1 MYPLG
6 DERMER
12 AMEQQAEVSTLL
24 EQGEALLKEGRTRE
38 AAATFARAVQIDPNA
53 VGGHL
58 GIAEASFALGDFA
71 VATQASQH
79 VQQLAPAMADG
90 AIARAILAVLA
101 GNYPAA
107 LTELDQAVALDPG
120 RAYVHAFRAFCL
132 RQLGQRYDAAL
143 AEARVGRIWGT
154 RELDHL
160 FPKLPAPPPPAAPD
174 LPPVPGL
181 APYSGPRPWQD
192 RPAAQAQAQRRAVQ
206 FRFMTRGMP
215 IATYTLMA
223 INVAV
228 YVVAILLGGSL
239 NNPAGNIFVERST
252 GTFAGAT
259 NPLYNFGLMQGL
271 LIQHDPVQAYRIVTS
286 MFLHASI
293 LHIGLNMFSLYFVG
307 AVTEQI
313 FGSGRFTIIYFAAG
327 IVGGLA
333 QAVLGPDAVALG
345 ASGAIFGIFGA
356 FGAFILLRRRAL
368 GPAAN
373 GIIGQWF
380 FFLLINIF
388 FSFQPGIGGLDHFGG
403 LATGLLLGALF
414 TGSVGRRRA

>member
-1 MYPLG
+1 
-6 DERMER
+6 MER

-24 EQGEALLKEGRTRE
+24 EQGDALLKEGRTRE
-38 AAATFARAVQIDPNA
+38 AAATFARAVQINPNT

-58 GIAEASFALGDFA
+58 GIAESSFALGDFS
-71 VATQASQH
+71 VAAPASQH
-79 VQQLAPAMADG
+79 VQQLAPATADG

-101 GNYPAA
+101 NNYPAA
-107 LTELDQAVALDPG
+107 LTELDQAVVLDPG
-120 RAYVHAFRAFCL
+120 RAYTHAFRAFCL
-132 RQLGQRYDAAL
+132 RQMGRRYDAAL

-154 RELDHL
+154 REVDGL
-160 FPKLPAPPPPAAPD
+160 FPKLPQPPAPTAPE
-174 LPPVPGL
+174 LPPVPGI

-192 RPAAQAQAQRRAVQ
+192 RPAAQAQIQRRATQ
-206 FRFMTRGMP
+206 LRFMTRGIP

-223 INVAV
+223 LNVAV
-228 YVVAILLGGSL
+228 YAVAVILGGSL
-239 NNPAGNIFVERST
+239 NNPAGNLFVDRAT
-252 GTFAGAT
+252 GVFAGAT
-259 NPLYNFGLMQGL
+259 NPLYDFGMMQGL
-271 LIQHDPVQAYRIVTS
+271 LIQHDPVQAYRILTS
-286 MFLHASI
+286 MFLHASV

-313 FGSGRFTIIYFAAG
+313 FGSGRFTIIYFVAG
-327 IVGGLA
+327 IVGGIA
-333 QAVLGPDAVALG
+333 QAVFGPEAIALG

-403 LATGLLLGALF
+403 LAAGLALGAFF
-414 TGSVGRRRA
+414 TSSVGRRRA